1 MSFFQDKFLTYI
13 CPYLRAVNP
22 KAKVMCTK
30 YRQQNTITLHKDK
43 DKDSLTSSVQAAHL
57 LLLAKAKWFESQKR
71 AGKDF
76 ERKMERASP
85 TKRDNVDI
93 DV

>member
-1 MSFFQDKFLTYI
+1 MHKI
-13 CPYLRAVNP
+13 N
-22 KAKVMCTK
+22 
-30 YRQQNTITLHKDK
+30 RQYDTITFDK
-43 DKDSLTSSVQAAHL
+43 DKHPSSTVQAAHL

-71 AGKDF
+71 AGKDS

-93 DV
+93 NVS